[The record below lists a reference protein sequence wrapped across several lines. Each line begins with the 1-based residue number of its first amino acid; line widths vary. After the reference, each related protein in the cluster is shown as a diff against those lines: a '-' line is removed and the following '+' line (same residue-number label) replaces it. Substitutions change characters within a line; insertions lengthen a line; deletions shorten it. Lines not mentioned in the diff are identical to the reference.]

1 MDKQSFINSTD
12 KYLYGM
18 QKLARYD
25 LTTTRDL
32 FLLSIIG
39 TLQDWA
45 CWYDLSDCEYKH
57 LEELSQCIII
67 NNPDLELYN
76 PTSYNTYT
84 NVNTPQTDY
93 SWIVNDIN
101 PIEIETGYILRE
113 NSDYLNFEEHNRVIQ
128 ETYGG

>member
-45 CWYDLSDCEYKH
+45 CWYELGDCEYEH
-57 LEELSQCIII
+57 LEKLSQCIIL

-76 PTSYNTYT
+76 PVNYNTYT

-93 SWIVNDIN
+93 SWTLNDIE
-101 PIEIETGYILRE
+101 PTIIDTYYILRE
-113 NSDYLNFEEHNRVIQ
+113 NSDYLNFEQHNRVIQ
-128 ETYGG
+128 ESYGG

>member
-1 MDKQSFINSTD
+1 MDKNSFIESMD

-25 LTTTRDL
+25 LNTTKDL

-45 CWYDLSDCEYKH
+45 CWYELGDCEYEH
-57 LEELSQCIII
+57 LEKLSQCIIL

-76 PTSYNTYT
+76 PVNYNTYT

-93 SWIVNDIN
+93 SWTLNDIE
-101 PIEIETGYILRE
+101 PTIIDTYYILRE
-113 NSDYLNFEEHNRVIQ
+113 NSDYLNFEQHNRVIQ
-128 ETYGG
+128 ESYGG